1 KRSVLTSEK
10 TLTRKLQEAWLA
22 IKLEKDYSK
31 EEILEMYLNNVCF
44 GNGSYGINTAAK
56 TYFDKDISDLDL
68 SQIALLV
75 GLPNAPSADDPF
87 KHPDRAENRR
97 NKVLNAMVNNNVIS
111 EDEAKEAKDKAIED
125 IEIGRASSRERV

>member
-1 KRSVLTSEK
+1 NVKHGWGVEGGSTITQQVIKRSVLTSEK
-10 TLTRKLQEAWLA
+10 ILTRKLQEAWLA

-31 EEILEMYLNNVCF
+31 EEILEMYLNNVYF

-87 KHPDRAENRR
+87 KYTDRAENLR
-97 NKVLNAMVNNNVIS
+97 NKVLNTMVYNNFIF
-111 EDEAKEAKDKAIED
+111 EDENN
-125 IEIGRASSRERV
+125 